1 MDPRHERV
9 GVSFKF
15 FSCHFQGHETK
26 MQALNIMKISPN
38 DLAVSGIH
46 SIKATIKG
54 YLIGLIRLTNVSRGT
69 MKP

>member
-1 MDPRHERV
+1 
-9 GVSFKF
+9 
-15 FSCHFQGHETK
+15 

-46 SIKATIKG
+46 SIKATVKG